1 MAGVP
6 EHAQASAT
14 GQARVAFVIPV
25 RNDADRLRTCLRGL
39 LASTGGTPHEL
50 LVMDHGSTDDTA
62 AVARTLGARVVTV
75 HGGNVAALRNAG
87 AAATTAPLIAFIDAD
102 NEVVPGWTAAG
113 LAAMGNGVGLAGDA
127 YRAPSPGTWV
137 QRTYDALRRHATRV
151 EPTEWLGAGNML
163 VRREAF
169 VAAGGFDESLETCE
183 DVDLCNRLALAG
195 WQVLAVPG
203 MATIHHGD
211 PDTLG
216 RVFWGEMWRGRDNLR
231 VTLRGPRTWR
241 TLVSAA
247 MPVAYVLALA
257 GLVVAPFL
265 GTWLSPLVAFASA
278 TGVSM
283 LLVLRLLAMR
293 RNAGGRWPD
302 GPWAAMMV
310 ALAYDLGRSLAV
322 VARVGH
328 GRRQGAR
335 A

>member
-1 MAGVP
+1 MADVSD
-6 EHAQASAT
+6 HAHASAT
-14 GQARVAFVIPV
+14 GQAMVAFVIPV

-39 LASTGGTPHEL
+39 LASATGTPHDL

-62 AVARTLGARVVTV
+62 AVARGLGARVVTV
-75 HGGNVAALRNAG
+75 NGGNVAALRNAG

-102 NEVVPGWTAAG
+102 NEVAPGWTAAG
-113 LAAMGNGVGLAGDA
+113 LAALRDGVGMAGAA

-137 QRTYDALRRHATRV
+137 QRTYDALRRHATRE

-169 VAAGGFDESLETCE
+169 VTAGGFDEALETCE
-183 DVDLCNRLALAG
+183 DVDLCNRLAQAG

-203 MATIHHGD
+203 MATVHHGD
-211 PDTLG
+211 PETLG

-247 MPVAYVLALA
+247 IPVAYALA
-257 GLVVAPFL
+257 IAGLLVAPFL
-265 GTWLSPLVAFASA
+265 GPSLAPFVAFASA
-278 TGVSM
+278 SAVLL
-283 LLVLRLLAMR
+283 LLVARLAAMR

-302 GPWAAMMV
+302 GLGAATLV

-328 GRRQGAR
+328 GRRQGSR